1 MIKYILVGGD
11 CARVPSRRE
20 HFENVGN
27 ARAARK
33 GDAPHC
39 CIIVLARGARSCH
52 ILHEDVSY
60 LKAVKEELGTLPLLC
75 NHDYQWGEASLLPL
89 KLNRRF
95 SRLYFSAILVNFP
108 NSSKDS
114 IVEKTHSIIYIVFS
128 NFLSHRFGSLPKSDS
143 LVTKGSV
150 RLCLTGAHT
159 WNLRLGKGCYI

>member
-1 MIKYILVGGD
+1 M
-11 CARVPSRRE
+11 
-20 HFENVGN
+20 
-27 ARAARK
+27 
-33 GDAPHC
+33 
-39 CIIVLARGARSCH
+39 RGS
-52 ILHEDVSY
+52 V
-60 LKAVKEELGTLPLLC
+60 
-75 NHDYQWGEASLLPL
+75 PL

-159 WNLRLGKGCYI
+159 WNLRLGKGCYIYRNPSKMRFAFLCVGKWFTCVRMTFVAVFKHFFRHIFLRHDSILWMLLLIILSKKKHRIFDKIISIYKRKQSFGWDLYKIF